1 MSYHSNK
8 NEHDFEQF
16 QGDESLNEEHYYEDS
31 FDEFD
36 YHDAGIEEGLGFLEF
51 AGIAALLGAFNSN
64 QSHAEHEEGNSFA
77 MFWFLVF
84 LPFTFPLLVMA
95 MMVIVPFQIL
105 KFIFKLLYKVIQ
117 ACTIAK
123 PERAKPERV
132 KPEKAKPLTTVNSKN
147 VTKQSANNS
156 VVKTTNNSEN
166 ANVYVID
173 EIEAIDIKIK
183 KLEQQKQQLN
193 QQTTDSVKD
202 KGLNSAGRGYYYES
216 NSYNIKKNATIL
228 AEQATIKYI

>member
-1 MSYHSNK
+1 MSYHSNN

-16 QGDESLNEEHYYEDS
+16 QGDEFEIEEHYYEDS

-36 YHDAGIEEGLGFLEF
+36 YHEAGVEEGLGFLEF

-64 QSHAEHEEGNSFA
+64 QNHVEHEEGNSSA

-95 MMVIVPFQIL
+95 MMVIVPYQIL
-105 KFIFKLLYKVIQ
+105 KFVFKLLFKVIQ
-117 ACTIAK
+117 ACIAT
-123 PERAKPERV
+123 
-132 KPEKAKPLTTVNSKN
+132 KPEKAKPLSSVNSKN
-147 VTKQSANNS
+147 VTKQSANNY
-156 VVKTTNNSEN
+156 VAKTTKNSVN

-173 EIEAIDIKIK
+173 EMEAIDIKIK
-183 KLEQQKQQLN
+183 KLERQKQQLN

-202 KGLNSAGRGYYYES
+202 QGLNNAGRGYYYES
-216 NSYNIKKNATIL
+216 NSYNIKKNATKL